1 MYIRVKR
8 SKTTYF
14 IHCDPTETILD
25 IKQKL
30 HALIDQP
37 INDQRLI
44 LVGTGDVLEDSKTL
58 ADQKCGVRSHFQKIC
73 YFSQVENDAVLALT
87 LRKDD
92 NQFEDVNIVRPNDF
106 YQSRDADA
114 GNCHETSVFSRHQ
127 QDVIQLNITVSYT
140 MTVDMVKPSKNIPRV
155 TPYFML
161 KQYLSR
167 LFRMIVEVNSA
178 AENIDQ

>member
-1 MYIRVKR
+1 MAMYIRVKR

-37 INDQRLI
+37 VNDQRLI

-58 ADQKCGVRSHFQKIC
+58 ADQK
-73 YFSQVENDAVLALT
+73 VENDAVVALT

-114 GNCHETSVFSRHQ
+114 GNW
-127 QDVIQLNITVSYT
+127 
-140 MTVDMVKPSKNIPRV
+140 
-155 TPYFML
+155 
-161 KQYLSR
+161 
-167 LFRMIVEVNSA
+167 
-178 AENIDQ
+178 